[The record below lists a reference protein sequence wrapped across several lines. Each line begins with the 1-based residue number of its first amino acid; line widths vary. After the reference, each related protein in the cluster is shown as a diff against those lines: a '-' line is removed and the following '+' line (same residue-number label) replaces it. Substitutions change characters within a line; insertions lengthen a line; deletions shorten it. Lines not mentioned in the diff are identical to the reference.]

1 MKNNIQI
8 MRPWDRVCTDAIGP
22 WETSANETI
31 KGKHSRNKKSRTKI
45 STICAPTISDKSSSW
60 LEIVR
65 IGDKTSYETSRAFD
79 KEWICRCPMPNI
91 VLHGNGPEFKSE
103 FLELLTLVSR
113 VNLQQ

>member
-1 MKNNIQI
+1 M
-8 MRPWDRVCTDAIGP
+8 DAIGP
-22 WETSANETI
+22 WEMHVNETI
-31 KGKHSRNKKSRTKI
+31 KRKRVRNKKIRTKLV
-45 STICAPTISDKSSSW
+45 TICTLTIADELASW
-60 LEIVR
+60 PEIAR